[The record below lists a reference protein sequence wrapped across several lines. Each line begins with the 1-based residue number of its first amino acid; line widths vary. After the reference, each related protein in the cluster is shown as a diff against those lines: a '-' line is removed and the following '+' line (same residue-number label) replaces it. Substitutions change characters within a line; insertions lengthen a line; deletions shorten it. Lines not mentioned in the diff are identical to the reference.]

1 MEMVGSES
9 GWQVG
14 NPRSPRREEHL
25 GSPQGPHKGLWGC
38 GEAGRPSRLNQA
50 TVLCSKAQ

>member
-14 NPRSPRREEHL
+14 NPRSPRREEYL

-38 GEAGRPSRLNQA
+38 GEAERPSRLNQA